1 MRGCRNVAALWCT
14 LEYTKVSP
22 CLRGVYHNVAF
33 AFPERDILL
42 EGGGIWLRQIVMKL
56 SSVLTLLHPAKI
68 RSANRSFLRTIAYL
82 VVGIVTVDYI
92 RKTMCVICE
101 IIVCKRQKICKL
113 TLRWWGLG
121 LLLYGLLRKTN
132 CVCGFLWDL
141 GNHINA
147 SRWASYCSCSVRSPS
162 RM

>member
-1 MRGCRNVAALWCT
+1 MVHARVHQSIALSARSVPQCCFR
-14 LEYTKVSP
+14 LSGKRHS
-22 CLRGVYHNVAF
+22 F
-33 AFPERDILL
+33 
-42 EGGGIWLRQIVMKL
+42 GGGDIWLRQIVMKL